1 MEKMSKI
8 WKNFVVPFRLINYL
22 PTLSQAEIKL
32 LLALYY
38 LGGSSRKPSFTIGV
52 SIILLE
58 IRTGLPNEQII
69 HALKSLETKEFISD
83 LEIIPS
89 GKSKNIFC
97 TLRTIPKRQ
106 KKPITA
112 TATQRSKVM

>member
-1 MEKMSKI
+1 MSKI
-8 WKNFVVPFRLINYL
+8 WKNFVIPFRLINQL
-22 PTLSQAEIKL
+22 PALSHEEIKL
-32 LLALYY
+32 ILCLYY
-38 LGGSSRKPSFTIGV
+38 MGASSRKPSFTIGV

-58 IRTGLPNEQII
+58 IRTGLLNEQIL
-69 HALKSLETKEFISD
+69 HALRSLEIKEFISD